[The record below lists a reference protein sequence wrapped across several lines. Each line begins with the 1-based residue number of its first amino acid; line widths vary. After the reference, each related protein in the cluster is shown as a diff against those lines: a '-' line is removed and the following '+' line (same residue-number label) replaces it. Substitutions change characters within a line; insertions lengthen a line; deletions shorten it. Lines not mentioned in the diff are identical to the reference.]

1 VIQELEIAITC
12 KHSLSAI
19 ARVWLFV
26 IFWSERALL
35 LPEDMKELQRV
46 ECKHQNTS
54 VGFCIIN
61 WEMYL
66 AAIQ

>member
-1 VIQELEIAITC
+1 
-12 KHSLSAI
+12 
-19 ARVWLFV
+19 
-26 IFWSERALL
+26 
-35 LPEDMKELQRV
+35 MKELQRV